1 MGDVVI
7 ELLMFVQFRS
17 VQWSMIGGLS
27 NRQTTMAICAN
38 NNKNDKHAP
47 LLLSAAGC
55 AAVGDP
61 GHCCDDLN
69 PT

>member
-1 MGDVVI
+1 
-7 ELLMFVQFRS
+7 
-17 VQWSMIGGLS
+17 MIGGLS
-27 NRQTTMAICAN
+27 NRQTTMAICAH

-61 GHCCDDLN
+61 GHCCDDLD